1 MYQPRRA
8 AAEAVP
14 GAPEA
19 GPDAVGVATPA
30 PRRVAASR
38 YDGLARRGGIGVLAL
53 AAASAGGIAVLGES
67 PAAAVSPT
75 TDVAATSA
83 AASAMAGNAAPLAAS
98 AALAGRD
105 ATVSRGATRTVRV
118 RELAASK
125 VETVEDDLASL
136 TPLYATGTL
145 SLRKKASEKA
155 PLVASVYDGAK
166 VLATS
171 TLRNNYRKVTTEDG
185 LTGWLLAAE
194 LSDAEPEGGVAG
206 GLSMAPCSLSSSI
219 EAKIRR
225 DTILIYRSVC
235 ANFPGVNS
243 YGGWR
248 AGGLPFHRNG
258 RAVDIM
264 LTPHAESAMG
274 WRIAHF
280 ITAHYKELNIDH
292 VIFEQKIWTPYNQTW
307 RHMADRGSITANHF
321 NHVHVAVNA

>member
-8 AAEAVP
+8 AAEAAP
-14 GAPEA
+14 GVPEA
-19 GPDAVGVATPA
+19 GPEAFRPA
-30 PRRVAASR
+30 AAGPRRAAVSR

-67 PAAAVSPT
+67 PAAAVTQAAVVPAAGGADSAVAASVPLAR
-75 TDVAATSA
+75 DVATSRSA
-83 AASAMAGNAAPLAAS
+83 A
-98 AALAGRD
+98 
-105 ATVSRGATRTVRV
+105 RTLRV

-125 VETVEDDLASL
+125 VEAVDAGLTSL
-136 TPLYATGTL
+136 TPLYASGTL
-145 SLRKKASEKA
+145 SLRGKAKKEA
-155 PLVASVYDGAK
+155 PLVASVYDGSK

-171 TLRNNYRKVTTEDG
+171 TLRNSYRKVTTEDG
-185 LTGWLLAAE
+185 VTGWVLAAE

-206 GLSMAPCSLSSSI
+206 GLSMAPCAVSSSI

-307 RHMADRGSITANHF
+307 RHMASRGSITANHF
-321 NHVHVAVNA
+321 DHVHAAVKA